1 MRSASQLGRLGAV
14 LVLGLAA
21 CEVLIMISPF
31 AGFFYGGVRFEPF
44 LGFLS
49 ESRAS
54 AWLNGQ
60 RPVGV
65 TSVLILAPDVQ
76 SKHPNLPGKRDCSL
90 L

>member
-49 ESRAS
+49 ESRARRD
-54 AWLNGQ
+54 Q
-60 RPVGV
+60 RGSWRLHSCTIVG
-65 TSVLILAPDVQ
+65 
-76 SKHPNLPGKRDCSL
+76 G
-90 L
+90 